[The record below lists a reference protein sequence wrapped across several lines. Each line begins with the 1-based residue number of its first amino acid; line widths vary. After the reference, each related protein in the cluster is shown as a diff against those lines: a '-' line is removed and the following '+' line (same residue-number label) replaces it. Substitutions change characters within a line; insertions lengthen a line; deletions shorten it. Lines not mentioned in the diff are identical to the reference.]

1 MNKMAVDRYVVAA
14 LQHGECTR
22 RGDSDA
28 GNKAYAQMIDALREV
43 RAEPDGG
50 KDALSELTKY
60 SDDWVKVWAATH
72 LLPLSEDVACAT
84 LNSVASGPPSLAE
97 FNAKMVLNQ
106 WRAGRFRSVEVP

>member
-1 MNKMAVDRYVVAA
+1 MDTMNTMAVDRYVAAA

-28 GNKAYAQMIDALREV
+28 GNKAYARMIDALREL

-50 KDALSELTKY
+50 KNALSELINN

-72 LLPLSEDVACAT
+72 LLPLSEGVACAA
-84 LNSVASGPPSLAE
+84 LNRVASGPPSLAE
-97 FNAKMVLNQ
+97 FNAKIVLKQ
-106 WRAGRFRSVEVP
+106 WRAGRLRLI